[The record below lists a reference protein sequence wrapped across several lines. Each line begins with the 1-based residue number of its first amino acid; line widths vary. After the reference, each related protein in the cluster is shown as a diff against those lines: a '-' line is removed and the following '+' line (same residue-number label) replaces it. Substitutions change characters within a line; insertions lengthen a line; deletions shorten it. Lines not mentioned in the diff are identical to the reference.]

1 MELVR
6 YSKNFLPFMFNL
18 HTTATVPA
26 GAEEAGQK
34 RLKTNKLYFMVSD
47 IELVNTTP
55 HSTVT

>member
-1 MELVR
+1 MVR

-26 GAEEAGQK
+26 GAEEAGQ

-55 HSTVT
+55 HLSVT

>member
-26 GAEEAGQK
+26 GAEEAGQ
-34 RLKTNKLYFMVSD
+34 RLETNKLYFMVSD
-47 IELVNTTP
+47 IKLVNTTP

>member
-18 HTTATVPA
+18 HTTAMVPA
-26 GAEEAGQK
+26 GAEEAGQ

>member
-18 HTTATVPA
+18 NTTAMVPA
-26 GAEEAGQK
+26 GAEEAGQ

-47 IELVNTTP
+47 IELVNTTS